1 MNMSST
7 SPRQGLSKTLRSI
20 KARFIVGLSLVLLA
34 AVFSASALTANLNA
48 PLGQTAGSFA
58 ANVFSLFSG
67 DDKAK
72 GSNTKV
78 DPEVGGALVT
88 PTDTERDDAAAVVAL
103 DAPSVVFSNP
113 ALITINDTAAANPYP
128 STITA
133 SGLGSSITNVTVTLT
148 GLNHTFPND
157 VDIMLVGPGGQSAV
171 LMSDV
176 GGSTDAVNANVTF
189 SDAGAPFPA
198 AVVTGT
204 FVPTNSGPGD
214 VFPAPAPASGG
225 SALSVFNGTN
235 GNGTWSLY
243 VVDDLGGDVG
253 TITGGWSIDITA
265 PAAGV
270 CAAPPANM
278 VAWYPGEVGADDII
292 GDPANNGTTVGSM
305 FYNTGKVGN
314 GFQMNGTNAFVQVP
328 PSAELN
334 VGAGAGISV
343 DAWINP
349 ANTTQAPIVEWNGPT
364 LGAHFWH
371 GVTFAGCPG
380 PGSLFINLRDTAG
393 ADHVACTTST
403 PVVAGTQ
410 QHVAFT
416 YDKATGNVAFYYNGV
431 AQPTNVTT
439 LGTGF
444 TPQTGVTHSM
454 FLGHRPAP
462 ATFFAGVMDEVEIF
476 SRALT
481 GPEVASISAADAFG
495 KCRVS
500 QINFDVAAQTVDE
513 SAGTVTTTVKR
524 VGAND
529 TSATVA
535 YNTADGTATGG
546 GVDYGN
552 ASTSIVTFSPGERT
566 QTVTIPIID
575 DAIDEVDE
583 TFTATISLPTGG
595 GVSIGAPATQTITI
609 TDNDAVPV
617 ISINNAQGV
626 EGNPGPAG
634 SATFSVVK
642 TGATTLASSVLV
654 TPTSGTATGGATC
667 AAGIDFINTPTTL
680 NFPASN
686 TTDTQTVT
694 VNFCADTAVEGD
706 ETFTMVLT
714 PTGATAGAAGTGTIQ
729 DDDSTVQFTS
739 PTYSVLEG
747 SGGGTTTVS
756 LSVSRTGTGTGL
768 PAASVDASTIQ
779 VGGTATGNN
788 SCAIAG
794 TDYVVISG
802 QTLSWAAGDVA
813 NKNLVITICS
823 DNVDELDET
832 LNSMLS
838 NAFNTTIGA
847 QSTAVT
853 TITDDDAPPTFTL
866 TPSTRT
872 VAEGASASYTIARSG
887 NATELSTTVTWGAT
901 NGTATAPGDYS
912 PTTGTVVFAP
922 GTGGT
927 QTFSINALDDTLFE
941 GNENF
946 TVALT
951 AATNGSTFSGTNT
964 TTITDTDTAPTVAI
978 DDVTQV
984 EGDADSTAFI
994 FTITRTGDAQA
1005 NQTMV
1010 ASTANGGGAN
1020 VPATFPSDY
1029 TQIIGDTVTFTQGQ
1043 TSRQVAVIVNGD
1055 TIFEDNENFTV
1066 NLANFNFGSAT
1077 DATGL
1082 GTITND
1088 DAAPIFT
1095 LDADVTVV
1103 EGNGGSP
1110 PYTLAT
1116 FTISKSG
1123 NATELT
1129 SIVSASTA
1137 NGTAVAPGDFNALVN
1152 AQVATFAPSDPMKT
1166 FNVEIV
1172 RDSIFESNET
1182 YTVTLNN
1189 VTNGTFGAN
1198 ITRTGTITND
1208 ETAPTFTTAGTILS
1222 PTEGSPA
1229 TTTTTM
1235 TFPLGTT
1242 GTEISSTL
1250 TCARSVISAN
1260 STINAQSTDFSTTS
1274 STLTF
1279 AAGSASGSTQVCTVN
1294 TTQDSFFEAN
1304 ETFTITVSGAT
1315 NTGTVTG
1322 GPFTATIV
1330 NDEGCTFVA
1339 SPVSQV
1345 EGNAGTSNFV
1355 HNVAKTCDT
1364 GVFNALVS
1372 YASSDGTAANPVDYT
1387 EIIPGTLAFLPATAS
1402 LPLPV
1407 SVNGDLTVELDET
1420 YNVLLTGATV
1430 NGVPVPN
1437 GACGVAVCGLTNGL
1451 GTILNDDGVPISIS
1465 GTITNFSPA
1474 GPAAGVQVVLSGS
1487 SAATTTTNVNGQ
1499 YTFSNLP
1506 SGGNF
1511 LVTPTAPAGTVAS
1524 PTTRSYTGI
1533 SASVTNANFVLYQS
1547 NAIPRTLNV
1556 INSYAVP
1563 GSPVTV
1569 PVTLTAQG
1577 DSSALSFSLAYN
1589 SAILTNPTV
1598 VCGSGSANCALVA
1611 NTGTPGQIGISV
1623 EAQDGGGNPTT
1634 YAAGTR
1640 VVINVTFNT
1649 VNTAVQNTPVT
1660 FSDVPTLRRTSDAG
1674 SNPLPTVYNNGFVV
1688 FQQGLESDVSGRTA
1702 GNGILNSADVIQ
1714 TRRFVAGLDTPD
1726 ASTNEYQRADSAPA
1740 GSKGNGALDSG
1751 DVIQSRRYAAALD
1764 PTQTAGGPFVAVPP
1778 PAPAEARGGSDA
1790 ARGESVNTILRTV
1803 NVSGNQGTQVFVDVE
1818 LDSVDADNVWGF
1830 GTSFSFDPMKVAISG
1845 ASGNNPDVTLGS
1857 ATPGCALT
1865 TNGSQVGTGRIGF
1878 VLDCPARIAAG
1889 TNRQVARLRFTIAA
1903 NAPAGLTPVNL
1914 VGAPPIPQSMSDEF
1928 GNPVTFTNQN
1938 GNINIILN
1946 PTAAGVSVGGRV
1958 TTPTGA
1964 GLRGAT
1970 VTITDGA
1977 GVTRT
1982 VTTSTFGYYQFED
1995 IEAGSTYVVAVG
2007 SRRFRFAPRVV
2018 QVIDNL
2024 SDVDFQGQE

>member
-1 MNMSST
+1 MSST

-20 KARFIVGLSLVLLA
+20 KARFVVGFTLVLLA

-58 ANVFSLFSG
+58 ANVFSLFG
-67 DDKAK
+67 DDRAADKVGQK
-72 GSNTKV
+72 GPV
-78 DPEVGGALVT
+78 VGGVLVQ
-88 PTDTERDDAAAVVAL
+88 PTEQEIEAARMVQEL

-113 ALITINDTAAANPYP
+113 APITLLDNGPSSLYP
-128 STITA
+128 SNIA
-133 SGLGSSITNVTVTLT
+133 VSGLSGSVTNVTVTIS
-148 GLNHTFPND
+148 GINHTWGDD

-171 LMSDV
+171 LMSDT
-176 GGSTDAVNANVTF
+176 GGSADFVNHTYTF
-189 SDAGAPFPA
+189 SNAAGSPLQDS
-198 AVVTGT
+198 AVVASGT
-204 FVPTNSGPGD
+204 YLPTNFGAGD
-214 VFPAPAPASGG
+214 VFPAPAPASGA
-225 SALSVFNGTN
+225 SSLAVFNGTN
-235 GNGTWSLY
+235 PNGTWSLY
-243 VVDDLGGDVG
+243 AIDDEAILVG
-253 TITGGWSIDITA
+253 SITGGWSIDITA
-265 PAAGV
+265 PAGT

-393 ADHVACTTST
+393 VDHVACTTST
-403 PVVAGTQ
+403 PVTAGVQ

-431 AQPTNVTT
+431 AQPTNVAS

-444 TPQTGVTHSM
+444 TPQTGITHSM

-462 ATFFAGVMDEVEIF
+462 AAFFAGVMDEVEIF
-476 SRALT
+476 NRALS
-481 GPEVASISAADAFG
+481 GAEVLSINDAGSIG
-495 KCRVS
+495 KCHVS
-500 QINFDVAAQTVDE
+500 QIQFDLAAQSVPE
-513 SAGTVTTTVKR
+513 NGGSAVTTLKR

-529 TSATVA
+529 STATVA
-535 YNTADGTATGG
+535 YNVADGTATGG

-552 ASTSIVTFSPGERT
+552 ASTSIVTFGPGERT
-566 QTVTIPIID
+566 QTVSVPIID

-583 TFTATISLPTGG
+583 TFTASISLPTGA
-595 GVSIGAPATQTITI
+595 GVSIGAPAAQVITI
-609 TDNDAVPV
+609 VDNDAVPV
-617 ISINNAQGV
+617 ISINSASGV

-634 SATFSVVK
+634 SATFTVTK

-667 AAGIDFINTPTTL
+667 AVGIDFINTPTTL
-680 NFPASN
+680 NFPASL

-694 VNFCADTAVEGD
+694 VNFCSDTAIEGD

-729 DDDSTVQFTS
+729 DDDSSVQFTAA
-739 PTYSVLEG
+739 TYSVLEG

-823 DNVDELDET
+823 DNVDEANET

-853 TITDDDAPPTFTL
+853 TITDDDNPPSFAL
-866 TPSTRT
+866 TPSTTT
-872 VAEGASASYTIARSG
+872 VAEGATATYTVTRSG
-887 NATELSTTVTWGAT
+887 NATELSTTVTWTAT

-912 PTTGTVVFAP
+912 GTTGTVTFAP
-922 GTGGT
+922 GSGGT
-927 QTFSINALDDTLFE
+927 QTFTINANNDPLFE

-978 DDVTQV
+978 NDVTQV
-984 EGDADSTAFI
+984 EGNAGSTAFI
-994 FTITRTGDAQA
+994 FTVTRTGDAQA

-1010 ASTANGGGAN
+1010 ASTANGGGPN

-1055 TIFEDNENFTV
+1055 TTFEDNENFTV
-1066 NLANFNFGSAT
+1066 NLAGFNFGSAT
-1077 DATGL
+1077 DGTGL

-1088 DAAPIFT
+1088 DAAPVFT
-1095 LDADVTVV
+1095 LDADVTVT

-1110 PYTLAT
+1110 PYTNAT
-1116 FTISKSG
+1116 FTITKTG
-1123 NATELT
+1123 ATELT
-1129 SIVSASTA
+1129 SIVTASTA
-1137 NGTAVAPGDFNALVN
+1137 NGTAVAPGDFNALVS
-1152 AQVATFAPSDPMKT
+1152 AAVATFAPADTTKT
-1166 FNVEIV
+1166 FNVEVV
-1172 RDSIFESNET
+1172 RDSIYESNEG

-1198 ITRTGTITND
+1198 ITRNGTITND
-1208 ETAPTFTTAGTILS
+1208 ETAPTFTTVGTSLS
-1222 PTEGSPA
+1222 NPEGTSA

-1242 GTEISSTL
+1242 GTEIASTL
-1250 TCARSVISAN
+1250 TCARTVISGN
-1260 STINAQSTDFSTTS
+1260 STIHAQSGDFSTTS

-1279 AAGSASGSTQVCTVN
+1279 AAGSPSGTTQVCTV
-1294 TTQDSFFEAN
+1294 TTVNDTVFEGD
-1304 ETFTITVSGAT
+1304 ETFTITVTGAS

-1322 GPFTATIV
+1322 GPFTATITN
-1330 NDEGCTFVA
+1330 NDACTFVA
-1339 SPVSQV
+1339 SNVSQV

-1355 HNVAKTCDT
+1355 HNVTKTCDT
-1364 GVFNALVS
+1364 GSFNALVS
-1372 YASSDGTAANPVDYT
+1372 YASSDGTAVNPVDYT
-1387 EIIPGTLAFLPATAS
+1387 EIIPGTLAFLPATTS

-1407 SVNGDLTVELDET
+1407 SVNGDLTVEADET
-1420 YNVLLTGATV
+1420 YNLLLTGATV
-1430 NGVPVPN
+1430 NGVPVP
-1437 GACGVAVCGLTNGL
+1437 AASLTNGL

-1465 GTITNFSPA
+1465 GTITNLTPA
-1474 GPAAGVQVVLSGS
+1474 GPAAGVTVVLSGS
-1487 SAATTTTNVNGQ
+1487 SAATTTTNASGQ
-1499 YTFSNLP
+1499 YTFTGLP

-1511 LVTPTAPAGTVAS
+1511 LVTPTAPVGTVAS

-1533 SASVTNANFVLYQS
+1533 TASVTNANFILYPS
-1547 NAIPRTLNV
+1547 GAIPRTLNV
-1556 INSYAVP
+1556 QNSYTVP
-1563 GSPVTV
+1563 GSAVTV
-1569 PVTLTAQG
+1569 PVFLTAQG
-1577 DSSALSFSLAYN
+1577 DESALSFSMAYN
-1589 SAILTNPTV
+1589 SAILSNPTV
-1598 VCGSGSANCALVA
+1598 ACGSGSAGCALVA
-1611 NTGTPGQIGISV
+1611 NTGTPGQIGVSV

-1640 VVINVTFNT
+1640 VVINVTFA
-1649 VNTAVQNTPVT
+1649 TAATAAANTPVT

-1688 FQQGLESDVSGRTA
+1688 FQQGLEADVANRTS

-1714 TRRFVAGLDTPD
+1714 VRRFVANLDTPD

-1740 GSKGNGALDSG
+1740 GTKGNGALDAG
-1751 DVIQSRRYAAALD
+1751 DVVQVRRYAAALD
-1764 PTQTAGGPFVAVPP
+1764 PTQTAGGPFVATPP
-1778 PAPAEARGGSDA
+1778 PATVEGRGAKASSEAP
-1790 ARGESVNTILRTV
+1790 ESVNTVLRLV
-1803 NVSGNQGTQVFVDVE
+1803 NVSGNQGSQVFVDVE
-1818 LDSVDADNVWGF
+1818 LDSVVGDDVAGFSTTVQFDN
-1830 GTSFSFDPMKVAISG
+1830 TRLAISG
-1845 ASGNNPDVTLGS
+1845 LSSPDSNPDVTLGS
-1857 ATPGCALT
+1857 GAIGSGLTVNATAA
-1865 TNGSQVGTGRIGF
+1865 SAGRIGILVDRDTAF
-1878 VLDCPARIAAG
+1878 VPG
-1889 TNRQVARLRFTIAA
+1889 TRQMVRLRFTIAA
-1903 NAPAGLTPVNL
+1903 NAPAGPTPVTL
-1914 VGAPPIPQSMSDEF
+1914 VGNPPGPVGQSMSNTL
-1928 GNPVTFTNQN
+1928 GNPVTFSNQN
-1938 GNINIILN
+1938 GAVTVILN
-1946 PTAAGVSVGGRV
+1946 PTAAGVTVGGRV
-1958 TTPTGA
+1958 TTPQGA

-1970 VTITDGA
+1970 VSITDGA

-1995 IEAGSTYVVAVG
+1995 IEAGGNYVVAVA